1 MRLSSYLLIASL
13 LKICN
18 TAKKKK
24 KGGGKLRKFILKFIL
39 QN

>member
-13 LKICN
+13 LKNCN
-18 TAKKKK
+18 SKKKK
-24 KGGGKLRKFILKFIL
+24 KKGKLRKFILKFIL